1 MAAPLRVLRRARA
14 DMQCNLQAAMK
25 LKRQVITKRHKDLLT
40 AIYK

>member
-1 MAAPLRVLRRARA
+1 VRALTSLP
-14 DMQCNLQAAMK
+14 LQAAMK